1 MQNKKR
7 DLNDLLE
14 NAQGVNEDE
23 VKVYGADEAEEE
35 IAGEDDMMDLE
46 LEPAGDDVEAEVEAE
61 DEDMDVADLID
72 QLKDVVAELEA
83 LETDET
89 EDEGEFGDDDA
100 DLEFD
105 AEDEAED
112 EAEEVEEGSCN
123 KHEDLEEAT
132 EMKAAKPKAVAAS
145 DAGNVSAEGGKATG
159 PESKEGGS
167 AGKADAAKVEADDEE
182 AIDDT
187 VKAIAGS
194 AKDGRSNPAAKPGK
208 GGEGVKVTQETPT
221 LGVKVESV
229 DFSKEIEAIVG
240 MDSTLSENA
249 QRKTAKLFEN
259 AVNKKVE
266 AISSTLEEKYSSAL
280 EQRYEELQEGLVE
293 KVDQF
298 LDYVVENY
306 MKDNELA
313 IQEGL
318 KVRVSESFLQ
328 GLSNLFESHHV
339 SVPTGKQDL
348 VESLEADIESKE
360 AKNNELY
367 ERAIKLRREN
377 IELRKAEALRTVSEG
392 MSEIQ
397 KSEFKA
403 LAEGVEYKTQA
414 KFAKALN
421 VIKNTHFSGEVTQ
434 PAKPDFESLAE
445 STQVST
451 NSMDKYVRALGRI
464 KS

>member
-1 MQNKKR
+1 MQKEKR

-89 EDEGEFGDDDA
+89 EDEGEFGDDEA

-105 AEDEAED
+105 TEDEAEVEAEDEAED
-112 EAEEVEEGSCN
+112 L
-123 KHEDLEEAT
+123 DEAT
-132 EMKAAKPKAVAAS
+132 EMKAGKPKAVAAS
-145 DAGNVSAEGGKATG
+145 DAGDVSAEGGKATG

-266 AISSTLEEKYSSAL
+266 TISSTLEEKYSSAL

-306 MKDNELA
+306 MKENELA

-328 GLSNLFESHHV
+328 GLSSLFESHHV

-348 VESLEADIESKE
+348 VESLEADIEAKE

-377 IELRKAEALRTVSEG
+377 IELRKAEALRAVSEG

>member
-1 MQNKKR
+1 
-7 DLNDLLE
+7 
-14 NAQGVNEDE
+14 
-23 VKVYGADEAEEE
+23 
-35 IAGEDDMMDLE
+35 
-46 LEPAGDDVEAEVEAE
+46 
-61 DEDMDVADLID
+61 
-72 QLKDVVAELEA
+72 
-83 LETDET
+83 
-89 EDEGEFGDDDA
+89 
-100 DLEFD
+100 
-105 AEDEAED
+105 
-112 EAEEVEEGSCN
+112 
-123 KHEDLEEAT
+123 
-132 EMKAAKPKAVAAS
+132 
-145 DAGNVSAEGGKATG
+145 
-159 PESKEGGS
+159 
-167 AGKADAAKVEADDEE
+167 
-182 AIDDT
+182 
-187 VKAIAGS
+187 
-194 AKDGRSNPAAKPGK
+194 
-208 GGEGVKVTQETPT
+208 
-221 LGVKVESV
+221 
-229 DFSKEIEAIVG
+229 

-266 AISSTLEEKYSSAL
+266 TISSTLEEKYSSAL

-348 VESLEADIESKE
+348 VESLEADIEAKE

-377 IELRKAEALRTVSEG
+377 IELRKAEALRAVSEG

-403 LAEGVEYKTQA
+403 LAEGVEYKSQA

>member
-89 EDEGEFGDDDA
+89 EDEDQGEDEGEFGDDEA
-100 DLEFD
+100 DLEFEDD
-105 AEDEAED
+105 AEGDA
-112 EAEEVEEGSCN
+112 V
-123 KHEDLEEAT
+123 DLEEAT

-145 DAGNVSAEGGKATG
+145 DAGDVSAEGGKATG
-159 PESKEGGS
+159 PESKQGGS

-208 GGEGVKVTQETPT
+208 GGEGVKVTHETPA

-280 EQRYEELQEGLVE
+280 EQRYEELQEGLVD

-348 VESLEADIESKE
+348 VESLEADIEAKE

-445 STQVST
+445 STQVTT